1 LGPAA
6 QQDLLALN
14 PATQLNPTS
23 FELLGRQTQGYFRF
37 GLAAKPKAI
46 LGLAWSPDSIAL
58 GLALPSNPRYL
69 IYFLYSLYFF
79 IFKKIVI
86 YSL

>member
-1 LGPAA
+1 LGPAT

-37 GLAAKPKAI
+37 GLAAKPKTI

-58 GLALPSNPRYL
+58 GLALPPNPRYL
-69 IYFLYSLYFF
+69 IYFLYSSYFF